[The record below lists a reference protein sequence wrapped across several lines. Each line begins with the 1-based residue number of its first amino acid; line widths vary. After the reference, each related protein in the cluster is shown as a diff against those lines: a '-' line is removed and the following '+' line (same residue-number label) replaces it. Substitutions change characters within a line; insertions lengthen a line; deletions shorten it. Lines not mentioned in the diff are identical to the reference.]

1 MQEETPKKTKPSSPE
16 EHCLAPIE
24 YTLDDHKFQT
34 DARTS
39 EALLEEAK
47 SQSTFASRPEE
58 MKLLVVV
65 SNSGQKVIGS
75 LSEGNY
81 KILHEYT
88 FPEKF
93 VVQDDFQFDHELVA
107 MEPVI
112 ARAFKLI
119 EEEMPKRGDNPAD
132 KPLPSPFA
140 MISCVGAGKTTVWQ
154 LLFNRLKEAGY
165 APVFVTFAKEFFQR
179 GKDESDVTA
188 FLRAVSTQLAPQP
201 NIIPEHTFWSMER
214 LGAYLDSAGR
224 RVVLLIDAAQ
234 ELSGGVGGQPSE
246 ALMRMLCQEFLTP
259 ADRLLGYTAWT
270 GSEWNFDVL
279 GKRNT
284 RHVGTPQIAS
294 REDMEAMLRVQAAM
308 AEKNNQREE
317 AVENN

>member
-1 MQEETPKKTKPSSPE
+1 MSSSSS
-16 EHCLAPIE
+16 PIE
-24 YTLDDHKFQT
+24 YTFQGQQFRT
-34 DARTS
+34 NTQTS

-47 SQSTFASRPEE
+47 SRNPFASLSPGE
-58 MKLLVVV
+58 KKSLAVV
-65 SNSGQKVIGS
+65 SNDEQKKTGRLFES
-75 LSEGNY
+75 NY

-93 VVQDDFQFDHELVA
+93 VVQSDFQFDHELVA
-107 MEPVI
+107 MEPAI

-201 NIIPEHTFWSMER
+201 NVIPEHTFWSMER

-224 RVVLLIDAAQ
+224 RVVLLIDAAE
-234 ELSGGVGGQPSE
+234 ELGQPSE
-246 ALMRMLCQEFLTP
+246 ALMHMLLQEFLTP
-259 ADRLLGYTAWT
+259 ADRLLGYTFC
-270 GSEWNFDVL
+270 GHSWNL
-279 GKRNT
+279 GHRP
-284 RHVGTPQIAS
+284 RIVGPPQLNVS
-294 REDMEAMLRVQAAM
+294 DLFAMLRG
-308 AEKNNQREE
+308 RD
-317 AVENN
+317 